1 MRESFGR
8 TPTFSALSMRDLE
21 SGACSSANRIRFQ
34 HKYGQGRM
42 NAVFPAIPGEIGA
55 PSLVGAKGPVGEPS
69 LADAESPVGEP
80 NLADAQGPVG
90 APSLAGVQGLGER
103 GRKRSAIRVVVV

>member
-1 MRESFGR
+1 LICPHRVDPDSGLAAMRESFGR

-69 LADAESPVGEP
+69 LA
-80 NLADAQGPVG
+80 
-90 APSLAGVQGLGER
+90 GVQGLGER
-103 GRKRSAIRVVVV
+103 GRKRSATRVVVV